1 MLEVSNINTFYAKS
15 HILHNVSIGVKRG
28 EIVGLLGRNG
38 VGKTT
43 TLKSI
48 MGVVAPRE
56 GSIRFEGQ
64 NITGLRPHQ
73 IARLGIGYVPDE
85 RRIFPTLSVKENLL
99 MGMKPGKK
107 RIEKEDWS
115 VEKVCQLF
123 PGLKQR
129 ISHKGGYLSGGEQQ
143 MLTIG
148 RTLMGNPRLLLID
161 EPTEGLAPKI
171 IEVVVD
177 VIREVHQAG
186 AAILLVE
193 QSIDVVLELSGGIF
207 LMSKGEIV
215 FKGSPE
221 EFQERPDIREK
232 YLEV

>member
-129 ISHKGGYLSGGEQQ
+129 ISHKGSYLSGGEQQ
-143 MLTIG
+143 MLTVG
-148 RTLMGNPRLLLID
+148 RTLMGNPRLLLVD

-171 IEVVVD
+171 VEVVVG
-177 VIREVHQAG
+177 VMKEVHQAG

-193 QSIDVVLELSGGIF
+193 QSIDVVMELSGGIF

>member
-48 MGVVAPRE
+48 IGVVAPRE

-129 ISHKGGYLSGGEQQ
+129 ISHTGGYLSGGEQQ

-148 RTLMGNPRLLLID
+148 RTLMGNPRLLLVD

-171 IEVVVD
+171 VEVVVG
-177 VIREVHQAG
+177 VMKEVHQAG

-193 QSIDVVLELSGGIF
+193 QSIDVVMELSGGIF